1 MPIPDHLVEDIR
13 QRADIVEIL
22 SEHTRLRRTGK
33 TYRGPCPLHGGE
45 GPNFSV
51 DPAKGFYKCFTCGEG
66 GTVYSFLM
74 KHLGMTYPESIR
86 WVAER
91 VGVEIPDEREE
102 RRAQAEDPNRL
113 LYEIN
118 GFAAKWFR
126 DQLASPD
133 GAEARDYLKRRGIT
147 PETIERFGLGWA
159 PESFDAL
166 GTAARKAGYHGADL
180 LALGLLKEPKKAGR
194 DPYDAFRGRVIFP
207 IEDLGGRV
215 LGFGGRVLQQVE
227 AHIPKYLNS
236 PESEIYH
243 KGSTLYGLGWSRG
256 SIRKEE
262 VALVVEG
269 YMDYVSLAAHGVT
282 HAVAPLG
289 TAMTEEQAALVKQYA
304 PRAILLYDSDKAG
317 LKATFRNGDQLL
329 RAGVEVLVATLPEG
343 EDPDSLVRAQG
354 ADALRRYLDDAV
366 DVLERKL
373 LLLDRK
379 NFFGSI
385 KGTRRAI
392 DLLLPTVR
400 ATRDEV
406 LRGVYLKRISD
417 RTGVPVDAL
426 TREAAEV
433 VDAPTRREMRSQQ
446 RQEQPL
452 TRQDDGWGDGRG
464 NGRGEGGRDRQQWH
478 GRPRDGERQGSRWN
492 ADRPLAT
499 PALRL
504 RMGAERNL
512 LMMMFHSERWVEE
525 CAKFVGPDDF
535 QDPDY
540 RRLFRVLIETE
551 GRRDPEG
558 RWLLEFPE
566 ELAGDVETVRG
577 DAEHCDWSGA
587 PVFFAENMDRILAR
601 PLEREAR
608 SIKHRA
614 QSGGEVDPDM
624 LAELQQ
630 QLLLKRENRNLKVR
644 PGILD
649 PDDPILRRDRERR

>member
-1 MPIPDHLVEDIR
+1 LPIPDHLVEDIR

-147 PETIERFGLGWA
+147 PESIERFGLGWA

-166 GTAARKAGYHGADL
+166 GTAALKAGYHGADL
-180 LALGLLKEPKKAGR
+180 LSLGLLKEPKKAGR

-243 KGSTLYGLGWSRG
+243 KGSTLYGLNWSRG

-446 RQEQPL
+446 RQDPPPP
-452 TRQDDGWGDGRG
+452 RRDDGWGDGRG
-464 NGRGEGGRDRQQWH
+464 EERGEGRRDRQQWH
-478 GRPRDGERQGSRWN
+478 GPSRGGERQGGRWN
-492 ADRPLAT
+492 ADRPLPT

-577 DAEHCDWSGA
+577 DAEHYDWSGA

-601 PLEREAR
+601 PLERDAR
-608 SIKHRA
+608 EIKHRA
-614 QSGGEVDPDM
+614 QSGGEADPDM

-630 QLLLKRENRNLKVR
+630 RLLLKRENRNLKVR